1 MFAGGQKVSAAQ
13 KAYQEQYRYQT
24 PSSPAPEYVPAA
36 PPRSDS
42 RSPPAPPSHSQPEP
56 RPPRDE
62 PKTKPKKRNAVTSF
76 FETVLEI
83 TLLIVGFLLS
93 AIGPF
98 AFLTACLLSPV
109 LNKAY
114 MLGAGIGMFLEGLAC
129 VLAFLFVP
137 IARWYCSIYYDAVS
151 NIIDSNTGKPISADQ
166 RVKDLADC
174 EAQSNLIKYVVL
186 GSGLLWIMLALIAFI
201 VSALSG
207 RKARREQL
215 REQQDAA

>member
-1 MFAGGQKVSAAQ
+1 MFGAGHNPSAAQ
-13 KAYQEQYRYQT
+13 KAYQDQYRYQT
-24 PSSPAPEYVPAA
+24 PSSPAPEYAPAA

-42 RSPPAPPSHSQPEP
+42 RSPPAPHSLSQPEARAP
-56 RPPRDE
+56 RED
-62 PKTKPKKRNAVTSF
+62 PKNNPKKRGAVASF

-83 TLLIVGFLLS
+83 ILLIVGFVLS

-98 AFLTACLLSPV
+98 AFLAACFLSPV
-109 LNKAY
+109 LTKAY

-129 VLAFLFVP
+129 VLAFFFVP
-137 IARWYCSIYYDAVS
+137 IAKWYCSIYYDATS

-186 GSGLLWIMLALIAFI
+186 GCGLLWILLALIAFI
-201 VSALSG
+201 VSALSA
-207 RKARREQL
+207 RKARRQRLLEEQ
-215 REQQDAA
+215 EA